1 MAQQQQTVL
10 RVQKN
15 ASSGVEVIGS
25 AALSVV
31 SSNNVTYVGNG
42 TEVSPYTGF
51 TTGGFGF
58 GSNWFM
64 SMNVSGG
71 TGTFYYD
78 VDMIP
83 YQGTSSNVYD
93 EYFISFQ
100 LSQPTDIPF
109 IVPIR
114 TKRGMG
120 GFTEYNVSDL
130 RGSFKVYDGDRV
142 VVSAGASIPTGSTFN
157 FYLVPDNETTISET
171 LTYDTLDLYNDIPIK
186 LNKSFAELQD
196 IGKRN
201 SDYSVGLSLPGSKK
215 NNAFFENY
223 FDVNT
228 NSLFFDVTRR
238 VNIDVLMNDEKY
250 FEGYMR
256 LNKVSVINSKV
267 EYDVTLY
274 SSVADLYGQIGNNLL
289 KDLDYNDMD
298 WHFNHYFTMY
308 NVASTWSQNT
318 LQNNDIIPSLWL
330 YPIVH
335 NGYEYTGDTV
345 NLSGGTITS
354 QTRLYTSTNA
364 GSFPNYAAFISAGGQ
379 EFRIN
384 SPRNPILANQLK
396 PGLNMYALI
405 HLMFKNYGYTIKS
418 EFFETPWFKLLYMYG
433 FYSYDGTKFGYKTPV
448 SQLLPLEGV
457 DVLLTQSDEIINE
470 FNCDDQYQR
479 INTTLNL
486 YVVKKGTGI
495 PVLCS
500 SQINVILDFEDVP
513 CFGGTISYTNN
524 FIIPQNTTG
533 ATFTY
538 TSEQYVDCGF
548 GCPFQVEYTNFIGF
562 NALQSNVSLSSSILS
577 YLPEQGNVI
586 NIFEESV
593 GGNNYV
599 DFSLVID
606 ENIKQID
613 ILSSIA
619 KKFNLVLIPDPD
631 VPNQLIIEP
640 YDYYIGSGVIYDWT
654 DKLSFDKGFTV
665 QPALNFVE
673 SELILTDQEDG
684 DEANKTFKDRNK
696 LIYGENRVY
705 NPTDFKSQSKKID
718 TIFTPEVIR
727 KWDDRIGIPLGINY
741 AGQSNSQPS
750 GNSEIV
756 TWKYT
761 GLKQKPRLIYNLGN
775 LAPFLNQ
782 VGQSIDFGSSVN
794 VVVTNFFRIQPSTG
808 VNFDNNTEAFFNL
821 VSPVISH
828 TMPYGNPDSNKS
840 GRGFNNDSI
849 CVLFNSEEPD
859 DIGLGIP
866 TFNAYTDQD
875 AYQLFYSNRV
885 NNLYNKNTR
894 FLSGQ
899 FDLKLS
905 DIKNLQPKDLIKI
918 QEQYFYV
925 NKLEGYDLTNPE
937 LTKVELVQT
946 NNSVRPSPYPTRYF
960 KYVYCNETNNRV
972 YKFRTFF
979 NAEENTQGELFFL
992 NFEKL
997 NSIRRTYYYWSIFYD
1012 YMVGVLGGGVTS
1024 ITSSYND
1031 VGSGNVWAYTM
1042 TEITEE
1048 EYNNSNYL
1056 FWYEDENRFY
1066 FIERT
1071 SFSPRASIINNQLI
1085 YVFANDF
1092 GVSYSKAFF
1101 NVAVD
1106 CPTFLGY
1113 CAANDVILSPAP
1125 GTAPASPYR
1134 VGVVINVTDTG
1145 WIKYDTKTATVYKFL
1160 STLGNTTLT
1169 DCLLPSSI
1177 RDGIPFADLARWT
1190 VVSTG
1195 TAC

>member
-10 RVQKN
+10 RVQTN
-15 ASSGVEVIGS
+15 IPSGIEVTGS
-25 AALSVV
+25 TSLSVFNT
-31 SSNNVTYVGNG
+31 SKVTYVGNG
-42 TEVSPYTGF
+42 TEASPYTGF
-51 TTGGFGF
+51 TTGGFIGTLD
-58 GSNWFM
+58 NW
-64 SMNVSGG
+64 SIAMNVSGG

-78 VDMIP
+78 VNMLPSPSIDPDI
-83 YQGTSSNVYD
+83 YD
-93 EYFISFQ
+93 AYRINFE
-100 LSQPTDIPF
+100 LSQATDVPF
-109 IVPIR
+109 IR
-114 TKRGMG
+114 TNRGTG

-130 RGSFKVYDGDRV
+130 RGSFKVYNGDRISV
-142 VVSAGASIPTGSTFN
+142 FAGQDIPTGSTFN
-157 FYLVPDNETTISET
+157 FYLVPDNETTISEV

-215 NNAFFENY
+215 NNAFFESY
-223 FDVNT
+223 FNVNT

-250 FEGYMR
+250 FQGYMR
-256 LNKVSVINSKV
+256 LNKVSVMNSKV

-274 SSVADLYGQIGNNLL
+274 STVADLYGQMGNGLL
-289 KDLDYNDMD
+289 RDLDYNDMD
-298 WHFNHYFTMY
+298 WHFNHYFSMY
-308 NVASTWSQNT
+308 NVASTWNQNT
-318 LQNNDIIPSLWL
+318 LQNGEIVPSLWM

-354 QTRLYTSTNA
+354 QTRLYTSTVA
-364 GSFPNYAAFISAGGQ
+364 GSYTNYAAFIAAGGQ
-379 EFRIN
+379 DYRIN

-405 HLMFKNYGYTIKS
+405 QLLFKNYGYTIKS

-448 SQLLPLEGV
+448 AQLLPLEGV
-457 DVLLTQSDEIINE
+457 DVLVVDTEQIFTEFPCDEPYDRTVRTLTI
-470 FNCDDQYQR
+470 
-479 INTTLNL
+479 

-495 PVLCS
+495 PALCS
-500 SQINVILDFEDVP
+500 NQINIAFDFEYTP
-513 CFGGTISYTNN
+513 CSGGITSFTQNL
-524 FIIPQNTTG
+524 IIPPNTTG
-533 ATFTY
+533 TTYSY
-538 TSEQYVDCGF
+538 TSSQYVDCGF
-548 GCPFQVEYTNFIGF
+548 GCPFQFEGEFNTGF
-562 NALQSNVSLSSSILS
+562 NTSQSNVSLSTSTLA
-577 YLPEQGNVI
+577 YLPEEGNKTK
-586 NIFEESV
+586 IFEESV

-619 KKFNLVLIPDPD
+619 KKFNLVIIPDPD
-631 VPNQLIIEP
+631 FPNQLIIEP

-665 QPALNFVE
+665 QPALNFIE

-705 NPTDFKSQSKKID
+705 NPTDFKSQTKKID
-718 TIFTPEVIR
+718 TIFAPEVIR

-741 AGQSNSQPS
+741 AGQSNSQSS
-750 GNSEIV
+750 GGSERV
-756 TWKYT
+756 TWRYT
-761 GLKQKPRLIYNLGN
+761 GLKQKPRLYYNLGN
-775 LAPFLNQ
+775 FAPFLDD
-782 VGQSIDFGSSVN
+782 VGQSYDFRFSRVN
-794 VVVTNFFRIQPSTG
+794 TIFFRLQPTTG
-808 VNFDNNTEAFFNL
+808 INFNNNTDALVNL
-821 VSPVISH
+821 VSPVVSH
-828 TMPYGNPDSNKS
+828 TMPMGNPDSNKS

-866 TFNAYTDQD
+866 TFNTYTDQD
-875 AYQLFYSNRV
+875 AYNLFYFNRV
-885 NNLYNKNTR
+885 DNLYNKNTR
-894 FLSGQ
+894 FLSGN
-899 FDLKLS
+899 FNLKLN
-905 DIKNLQPKDLIKI
+905 DVKNLRPNDLIKV

-925 NKLEGYDLTNPE
+925 NKLEGFDLTNPE

-946 NNSVRPSPYPTRYF
+946 NNAVKSQSYPTRYF

-979 NAEENTQGELFFL
+979 NPEENTQGTLYVF
-992 NFEKL
+992 NGEKL
-997 NSIRRTYYYWSIFYD
+997 NSIRRTYYYWAIYYD
-1012 YMVGVLGGGVTS
+1012 YMVGALGGSVSG
-1024 ITSSYND
+1024 ITSSYNNYSAGD
-1031 VGSGNVWAYTM
+1031 VWAYTM
-1042 TEITEE
+1042 TEITEQ
-1048 EYNNSNYL
+1048 EYNDPDYL
-1056 FWYEDENRFY
+1056 FWYEDENKSY
-1066 FIERT
+1066 FIDRT
-1071 SFSPRASIINNQLI
+1071 SFSPSLSLFDYDLV
-1085 YVFANDF
+1085 YVFSNGAGTAFN
-1092 GVSYSKAFF
+1092 KAFF

-1106 CPTFLGY
+1106 CPTFSGY
-1113 CAANDVILSPAP
+1113 CATNGVELSLAP

-1134 VGVVINVTDTG
+1134 VNVVINVTDTG
-1145 WIKYDTKTATVYKFL
+1145 WIKYDTRTGTIFKELT
-1160 STLGNTTLT
+1160 SLGNTTLT

-1195 TAC
+1195 TTC